1 MSRRDI
7 FFGMPGP
14 RPANEL
20 VFGISI
26 ASNEKDRSRRHAE
39 NDISH
44 DEADK
49 RPQSLTDTSR
59 RASRERNR

>member
-1 MSRRDI
+1 
-7 FFGMPGP
+7 MPGP
-14 RPANEL
+14 RSANEL
-20 VFGISI
+20 VFGASI
-26 ASNEKDRSRRHAE
+26 ASSEKDPSRRHAE